1 MKATKPV
8 GLVAG
13 ALALALGLASSPAR
27 AADHNDPNGANS
39 IFSDI
44 APSPADLYDLY
55 GFPVED
61 ASGERVVVAL
71 TFGAVPRAGTL
82 DPDLLYRVFLSP
94 GVRVESGLKDDDG
107 LEGMLKY
114 FDALKDKYAHLKPS
128 EVRVNVDGQGKA
140 RVQFFKLPGGD
151 FSATIEVNQPA
162 TLQAP
167 GGFAIKAFVGG
178 RDDAFFNDLPGFFRS
193 INYAPQFYHVP
204 LAMKEARELKIPK
217 TLIELEG
224 NTLFNFN
231 PAIPLHGQGVKLD
244 LPPGPLAWNG
254 NKYHKDAKGNYRFVY
269 SGKDAQAGRN
279 VNAIILEIPLGALT
293 RSPADRIVN
302 AWGESWVLKAATKVE
317 TIPDDRP
324 RVKQPLWLEHPWA
337 IPCIVILIGLFVVL
351 RSWGSSRV
359 TRLLAR
365 IAGILLIVGA
375 GIAGIVL
382 TEIGKQRPDLSL
394 KPGDMDAELQRYKL
408 VDTDGQPFAD
418 AALNQRE
425 DSKQLGAYNF
435 SLAPSFV
442 TRLAHLGWGFGPSI
456 SALGLKT
463 SFELA
468 DLGAQGVRHRAGG
481 DAGGVPAR
489 EEGDLPAPQHARRQ
503 VEAERDRHPAQ
514 AADRDLHSQ
523 RLPDRH
529 GHHRHLAVRAAAGGS
544 GRVALPVAVPGHVG
558 RGRRSEGQHRDAEP
572 AVAVGQSGHR
582 AQDAAQPAE
591 ERQGVP
597 RSLPLPG

>member
-1 MKATKPV
+1 M
-8 GLVAG
+8 
-13 ALALALGLASSPAR
+13 
-27 AADHNDPNGANS
+27 
-39 IFSDI
+39 
-44 APSPADLYDLY
+44 
-55 GFPVED
+55 
-61 ASGERVVVAL
+61 VAL

-82 DPDLLYRVFLSP
+82 DPDLLYRVFLAP
-94 GVRVESGLKDDDG
+94 GARIESGIKDDDG

-114 FDALKDKYAHLKPS
+114 FDALKDKYAQLRPS

-140 RVQFFKLPGGD
+140 RLQFFKLPGGD
-151 FSATIEVNQPA
+151 FNATIDVNQPA

-244 LPPGPLAWNG
+244 LPPGPLTWNG
-254 NKYHKDAKGNYRFVY
+254 SKYHKDANGNYRFVY

-279 VNAIILEIPLGALT
+279 VNAIILEFPLAALT
-293 RSPADRIVN
+293 KSPATDRIVN
-302 AWGESWVLKAATKVE
+302 SWGESWVLKAANKVD

-324 RVKQPLWLEHPWA
+324 RVKQPFWLEHPW
-337 IPCIVILIGLFVVL
+337 VIAGMAALFGVFLIL
-351 RSWGSSRV
+351 RTWGAKGASAVV
-359 TRLLAR
+359 TRIVA
-365 IAGILLIVGA
+365 ILLIVGGGLA
-375 GIAGIVL
+375 AMVL
-382 TEIGKQRPDLSL
+382 TAIGSQKPDLSL
-394 KPGDMDAELQRYKL
+394 KPGEMDAELQRYKL

-435 SLAPSFV
+435 SLATSFV

-463 SFELA
+463 SFDHSNSPISVHREYGSGLA
-468 DLGAQGVRHRAGG
+468 ATL
-481 DAGGVPAR
+481 
-489 EEGDLPAPQHARRQ
+489 
-503 VEAERDRHPAQ
+503 EAFPRVKKVIF
-514 AADRDLHSQ
+514 Q
-523 RLPDRH
+523 RLNMPDDKWKRK
-529 GHHRHLAVRAAAGGS
+529 GIDIPLKRPIEIFIPNVCPIDMDTNGTWPY
-544 GRVALPVAVPGHVG
+544 GRRLEDQVATRFLSLFLDMSAEVG
-558 RGRRSEGQHRDAEP
+558 RAEGQHRDAEP
-572 AVAVGQSGHR
+572 AVDLGPR
-582 AQDAAQPAE
+582 AGRAEDAAQPAE
-591 ERQGVP
+591 ERQGVS
-597 RSLPLPG
+597 RSLPLPRRALVEAGRASARARARGQARTR